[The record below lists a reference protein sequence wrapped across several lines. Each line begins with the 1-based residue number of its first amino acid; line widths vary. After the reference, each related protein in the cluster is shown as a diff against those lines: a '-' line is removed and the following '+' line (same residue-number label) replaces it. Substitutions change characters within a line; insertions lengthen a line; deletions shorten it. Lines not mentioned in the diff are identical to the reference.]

1 MTLGMNKKTFERYL
15 ARDGYACIHCGST
28 GDDLIP
34 HHRRNRQAGG
44 SKLRDVPSN
53 IVVLCS
59 QANGLL
65 ESSGT
70 FAKLGRDLGWK
81 LTAGQESKETPI
93 NIAGDWYLLDDNFG
107 KVKVKGLDGFDSE

>member
-1 MTLGMNKKTFERYL
+1 MNKKTFERYL
-15 ARDGYACIHCGST
+15 ARDGGCVHCGST
-28 GDDLIP
+28 GDDLIG
-34 HHRRNRQAGG
+34 HHRQNRGFGG

-93 NIAGDWYLLDDNFG
+93 FIHGNWYLLDDNFARVQI
-107 KVKVKGLDGFDSE
+107 KHYDRYITE